1 MGHRHRPPP
10 PRNTSKPAPDP
21 TSDPATATTEGKV
34 IVEAELLIKSTN
46 QSPDATPYPDALHTA
61 LYRIKKVITGTFDPE
76 TNWQAIQWTFKKKEM
91 QPTASF
97 TPGQTYRLTLVP
109 WDTQTALQTLN
120 RSADKTDE
128 DDFLAERWFIESAE
142 PLP

>member
-1 MGHRHRPPP
+1 
-10 PRNTSKPAPDP
+10 
-21 TSDPATATTEGKV
+21 
-34 IVEAELLIKSTN
+34 
-46 QSPDATPYPDALHTA
+46 
-61 LYRIKKVITGTFDPE
+61 
-76 TNWQAIQWTFKKKEM
+76 M

>member
-1 MGHRHRPPP
+1 
-10 PRNTSKPAPDP
+10 
-21 TSDPATATTEGKV
+21 
-34 IVEAELLIKSTN
+34 
-46 QSPDATPYPDALHTA
+46 
-61 LYRIKKVITGTFDPE
+61 
-76 TNWQAIQWTFKKKEM
+76 M
-91 QPTASF
+91 QPTAAF

-142 PLP
+142 PVP